1 MTFLPQV
8 PGGYYVDR
16 NLTNAFRRTVFY
28 SRNYREA
35 LLEYN
40 RETNWKLRVSA
51 ASSAWTERP
60 RLANLSN

>member
-28 SRNYREA
+28 NRNYREA

-40 RETNWKLRVSA
+40 REIQLEITRKRREFGLD
-51 ASSAWTERP
+51 
-60 RLANLSN
+60 

>member
-1 MTFLPQV
+1 MAFLPQV

-40 RETNWKLRVSA
+40 REI
-51 ASSAWTERP
+51 
-60 RLANLSN
+60 NLEITRKRREFGLDG